1 MLKNPALKFV
11 RFEYNYAC
19 AEKMT
24 EMFGDNFLGMSC
36 ERHPNAVAVA
46 HFYDNGFKRAAIV
59 GQYVIA
65 LVDRIEIVSEEE
77 FKSKYCE
84 EPTTSAPTS
93 APEQAPDAYA
103 FECFTRP
110 KRLNAINLRSPI
122 GAILDFIRKHSAGE
136 NPKEVSTE
144 SSAWSLTISQKERV
158 GDAQLYVSACD
169 AFLVSDGTN
178 FSVVTVDE
186 FDRRYKRAV

>member
-11 RFEYNYAC
+11 RFEYN
-19 AEKMT
+19 AECEKQMKAL
-24 EMFGDNFLGMSC
+24 FGDNFLGMSC

-59 GQYVIA
+59 SQYVIA
-65 LVDRIEIVSEEE
+65 LEDKIEIVSEAE

-84 EPTTSAPTS
+84 EPTTSAPKS
-93 APEQAPDAYA
+93 APEQASDTYA
-103 FECFTRP
+103 FECFARP
-110 KRLNAINLRSPI
+110 AKLNAINLRSPI
-122 GAILDFIRKHSAGE
+122 GAILDFILKHSAGE

-144 SSAWSLTISQKERV
+144 SSEWSLYIIQKV
-158 GDAQLYVSACD
+158 QGGDEHIHVYACD
-169 AFLVSDGTN
+169 SFLVFDGTN
-178 FSVVTVDE
+178 FSVADVSE

>member
-1 MLKNPALKFV
+1 MLKNPELKFIQ
-11 RFEYNYAC
+11 FEYNAAC
-19 AEKMT
+19 AERMT

-46 HFYDNGFKRAAIV
+46 HFYDNGFKLAAIV

-65 LVDRIEIVSEEE
+65 LVDRIEIVSEAE

-84 EPTTSAPTS
+84 EDPV
-93 APEQAPDAYA
+93 PEQAALDVHA

-110 KRLNAINLRSPI
+110 KRLDAINLRSPI

-144 SSAWSLTISQKERV
+144 SSAWSLTISQKEHV
-158 GDAQLYVSACD
+158 CDAQLYVSACD